1 MDRHP
6 ARLLPLLVVVALSTL
21 GGCEGCSELFRPT
34 QPPGAPSLGLLP
46 RGLNLRWPSAPQV
59 DGDVLVRGEQDLG
72 GEPVTFPR
80 VRLVLEGDFELLEVA
95 ADDVIVAADGFEVG
109 EAVVLA
115 GARRVRFEGGT
126 YGTIRVDGAAGDQG
140 AVADVTIDRV
150 RVEGA
155 HGIVI
160 RGGHRVAIVQSHV
173 TSTAGVAVFAG
184 AMSEDVSV
192 VDCMLDG
199 EADAALHI
207 EGVTRAAIV
216 DNWLASEADFA
227 AVLAGDSDWLIA
239 SRNTTAGG
247 GVRIGADRGHAGTV
261 WWWVNT
267 MHVTGVV
274 ADLAPG
280 SVDTL
285 ILQSNTVHADGAR
298 EMWGGSTERGWTVVP
313 NTAREYRT
321 PPSAPVR
328 P

>member
-1 MDRHP
+1 MDRHH
-6 ARLLPLLVVVALSTL
+6 ARLLPVLALVALATL

-34 QPPGAPSLGLLP
+34 QPPGAPNLGLLP
-46 RGLNLRWPSAPQV
+46 RSLNLRWPAAPQV
-59 DGDVLVRGEQDLG
+59 DGDVLIRGEQDLG

-80 VRLVLEGDFELLEVA
+80 VRLVLEGDFDLLEVA
-95 ADDVIVAADGFEVG
+95 ADDVVIAADGFHVR

-115 GARRVRFEGGT
+115 GARRVRFDGGR
-126 YGTIRVDGAAGDQG
+126 YGTIRVEQG
-140 AVADVTIDRV
+140 AADVTIDRV
-150 RVEGA
+150 RVEDA
-155 HGIVI
+155 HGIAI
-160 RGGHRVAIVQSHV
+160 LGGHRVAIVQSHV
-173 TSTAGVAVFAG
+173 TSTAGVALFAG

-199 EADAALHI
+199 GADAALHVD
-207 EGVTRAAIV
+207 GVTRAAIV
-216 DNWLASEADFA
+216 DNWLGSAGDFA
-227 AVLAGDSDWLIA
+227 AVLAGDSDWVVA

-274 ADLAPG
+274 ADLVPG

-285 ILQSNTVHADGAR
+285 MLAHNTVHADGAR
-298 EMWGGSTERGWTVVP
+298 EMWSGSIERGWTVEP
-313 NTAREYRT
+313 NAMRAYRT